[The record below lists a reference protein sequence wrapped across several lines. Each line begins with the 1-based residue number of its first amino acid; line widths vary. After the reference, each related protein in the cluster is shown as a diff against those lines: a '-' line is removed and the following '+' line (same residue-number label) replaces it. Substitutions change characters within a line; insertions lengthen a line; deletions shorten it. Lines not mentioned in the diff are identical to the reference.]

1 LHGLLLF
8 RPGKMA
14 ISNEKID
21 KFADQML
28 KRILILI
35 FCLPTLLLA
44 QTLKGTVTDKNN
56 APIEAVNVSVIG
68 KQMGS
73 STNEKGEY
81 QLHLKANRSFV
92 ISFTFIG
99 YKPIKIRIPMLK
111 MGQDYVLNQQMI
123 KQSFIKEEIII
134 QDKQSRKKTLS
145 RIKPKHAAII
155 PSSIGGVEALLKT
168 LPGVS
173 SANELSAQYSV
184 RGGNFDENLVYVNGI
199 EVYRPF
205 LVRSGQQ
212 EGLSFINP
220 DLVGSILFSAGGFD
234 AKYGDKMSSV
244 LDIKYKTPKRFGA
257 SANFSLLGG
266 SAHFEGKSK
275 NNRFSFLTGIRRK
288 TTQYILGSLDTEA
301 DYKPV
306 FTDIQTFINYE
317 IGTDWSVSFLG
328 NISNNTY
335 QMVPK
340 NRDTE
345 FGTLNEALKLTIYF
359 DGQEIDTYKTYFGAL
374 SSSYH
379 PNDKLQLKFTT
390 SAFRTLEQENFDI
403 MGQYWLYQLDNSLG
417 SDNFGDVKYDRGV
430 GTYINHARNSLTATV
445 LNFQHGGI
453 FNSKEANIQWGFRV
467 QKEEIEDKISEWNL
481 IDSAGFTLPHTP
493 DSVGYDPVLQAPLI
507 VSVNDLLKTTIHLSS
522 FRNSAY
528 LQYSKD
534 IGNFSLTSG
543 FRGNYWSFNEEL
555 VLSPR
560 VSLAY
565 IPNWEKDVVFKA
577 AAGIYYQ
584 PAFYKELRDFEGN
597 INREIK
603 AQKSIHYIVGA
614 DYLFYSWGRPFKWV
628 SEIYYKQ
635 LENLIP
641 YKVDNVRIRYLSN
654 EIANGYATGIDM
666 KINGEFVPGIESW
679 VSMSVMK
686 TEEDIVGD
694 YYTDENGNQKEAGF
708 IPRPTDQRVNFS
720 LFFQDYIPRNPSYK
734 MHLNLVYGTGLTF
747 GPPKSE
753 KHQDILRIP
762 PYRRVDIGFSKEI
775 IKEGERK
782 KGFFK
787 HFNSIWLSLEVF
799 NLLQINNTVSY
810 LWVSDVSGRQYAV
823 PNYLT
828 ARQINAKLI
837 FSF

>member
-1 LHGLLLF
+1 
-8 RPGKMA
+8 
-14 ISNEKID
+14 
-21 KFADQML
+21 ML
-28 KRILILI
+28 KRLFI
-35 FCLPTLLLA
+35 FLFFVPHLLFS
-44 QTLKGTVTDKNN
+44 QTLKGIVTDKDNKG
-56 APIEAVNVSVIG
+56 IEAVNVSIIG
-68 KQMGS
+68 KQIGT
-73 STNEKGEY
+73 STNEEGEY
-81 QLHLKANRSFV
+81 LLNLKANRSFL

-99 YKPIKIRIPMLK
+99 YEPIKIRVPMLK
-111 MGQDYVLNQQMI
+111 MGQEYVLNQQMQL
-123 KQSFIKEEIII
+123 QSFIKKEIIVE
-134 QDKQSRKKTLS
+134 DKQSRKKTLT
-145 RIKPKHAAII
+145 RIKPKHATVI
-155 PSSIGGVEALLKT
+155 PNSSGGVEALLKT

-173 SANELSAQYSV
+173 SANELSSQYSV

-220 DLVGSILFSAGGFD
+220 DLVGSIVFSAGGFD

-244 LDIKYKTPKRFGA
+244 LDIKYKIPKRFGA
-257 SANFSLLGG
+257 SVNMSLLGG
-266 SAHFEGKSK
+266 SAHFEGTSK
-275 NNRFSFLTGIRRK
+275 NNRLSFMTGIRRK
-288 TTQYILGSLDTEA
+288 TTRYVLSSLDTDA
-301 DYKPV
+301 DYNPI
-306 FTDIQTFINYE
+306 FTDIQSYLKYDVSS
-317 IGTDWSVSFLG
+317 DWDVSFLG

-335 QMVPK
+335 QMEPK

-359 DGQEIDTYKTYFGAL
+359 DGQEIDEYKTYFGAL

-379 PNDKLQLKFTT
+379 PNDKLNLKFTT
-390 SAFRTLEQENFDI
+390 SAFRTFEEENFDL

-417 SDNFGDVKYDRGV
+417 SENFGDVKYDRGV
-430 GTYINHARNSLTATV
+430 GTYINHARNSLNATV
-445 LNFQHGGI
+445 MNFQHSGN
-453 FNSKEANIQWGFRV
+453 FNTEKADIEWGFRV

-493 DSVGYDPVLQAPLI
+493 DSVGYSNPALQPPLV
-507 VSVNDLLKTTIHLSS
+507 VSVNDMLKTTIHLSS
-522 FRNSAY
+522 YRNSAY

-534 IGNFSLTSG
+534 IGNFSLTTG
-543 FRGNYWSFNEEL
+543 TRGNYWSFNEDL
-555 VLSPR
+555 LLSSR
-560 VSLAY
+560 TSLAY
-565 IPNWEKDVVFKA
+565 APNWEKDVVFKA

-597 INREIK
+597 INRDIK
-603 AQKSIHYIVGA
+603 AQKSTHYILGA
-614 DYLFYSWGRPFKWV
+614 DYLFYAWGRPFKWV
-628 SEIYYKQ
+628 SELYYKN

-641 YKVDNVRIRYLSN
+641 YKVDNVRIRYLPN
-654 EIANGYATGIDM
+654 EVSNGYASGIDM
-666 KINGEFVPGIESW
+666 KVNGEFVPGIESW
-679 VSMSVMK
+679 ASLSVMK

-694 YYTDENGNQKEAGF
+694 FYTDENGNQQEAGY

-720 LFFQDYIPRNPSYK
+720 LYFQDYIPNNPSYK

-762 PYRRVDIGFSKEI
+762 PYRRVDIGFSKEL
-775 IKEGERK
+775 IKEDRKK

-828 ARQINAKLI
+828 ARQINGKLI
-837 FSF
+837 ISF